1 MSQTN
6 ETPQAPLS
14 WDEYFMLQAMMA
26 SFRSKDP
33 STKVG
38 SVLVDKNNHQ
48 VSMGYNGFI
57 AGIDESQLP
66 WTKDLDQG
74 LVNTKY
80 GYVVHA
86 EANAILHSPRGIEGS
101 RCYVTLFP
109 CNECAKLI
117 ASKKINEVV
126 YLSDKHQDK
135 EHTIVAKKIFDLA
148 GIKYRSMEITPNLL
162 DRLQEHLE
170 RLLHD
175 VQFGGKL

>member
-1 MSQTN
+1 MSK
-6 ETPQAPLS
+6 APLT

-26 SFRSKDP
+26 STRSKDP

-38 SVLVDKNNHQ
+38 SVIVDSNNHQ
-48 VSMGYNGFI
+48 ISMGYNGFI

-66 WTKDLDQG
+66 WSKDLNEG

-80 GYVVHA
+80 AYVVHA
-86 EANAILHSPRGIEGS
+86 EANAILHSPRSLEGS

-117 ASKKINEVV
+117 ASKKVKEVI

-135 EHTIVAKKIFDLA
+135 EHTIAAKKIFDLT
-148 GIKYRSMEITPNLL
+148 GIEYRQFEISSSLL
-162 DRLQEHLE
+162 NNIDDHLK
-170 RLLHD
+170 
-175 VQFGGKL
+175 KLVSDL